1 MDEVTTKKNIPK
13 IRTFAA
19 DIAFARENKV
29 TPLVVNKPANDSAT
43 KTLDRV
49 EIKEEVKPKIEK
61 AELEAAVKSAVDNAS
76 SKIKSS
82 SPDSDSEEA
91 TVITDTKHKRFR
103 VLPAIADSLKNWF
116 ISNKKSIQKKK
127 TPTYSVPEASLRKGV
142 IQKATSKTGK
152 ATTADFASIQ
162 ARIKK
167 RKLEEEKEINTTWSA
182 NTEPVFL
189 LLDTPKEEETVVA
202 PEPVVPL
209 PEPIIQ
215 NVKVIPKRQAFI
227 TVPPVVEEKVVED
240 ITGPSGFESPEYLAK
255 SEKTEVT
262 EATIIANEAL
272 VGENESWEETTPDVA
287 EAEEVSEEEVVL
299 AESTE
304 LTETPAPEA
313 STPKPANEEKL
324 VTEKINVLDLAKR
337 LLLTTNGLTLV
348 IATVAIGVIFTGIT
362 FIIYPEQNSETVLE
376 TPKSTAILNNSRLRN
391 VEVLNL
397 NQEHII
403 SVLNQERQSIDRLT
417 EISLSRAGQ
426 ELPTG
431 EVLASLNPKAE
442 PSFTHAIKSVHFGYS
457 SEAVPFVVMSFS
469 DKATV
474 TGGLFKWE
482 PDMPNELFRVFGI
495 TATDNS
501 YRFSDIQIN
510 GIDVRAYTDY
520 EGHDQLIYGLVGS
533 TVIITKDQLTF
544 AALIPL
550 SN

>member
-1 MDEVTTKKNIPK
+1 MDDVTAKKNIPK

-29 TPLVVNKPANDSAT
+29 TPLVADKPVKDSAT
-43 KTLDRV
+43 KTLDKV
-49 EIKEEVKPKIEK
+49 EAEVKPRIEK

-152 ATTADFASIQ
+152 AATADFASIQ

-189 LLDTPKEEETVVA
+189 LLDTPKEEEVVVSVPSPVT
-202 PEPVVPL
+202 PEPA
-209 PEPIIQ
+209 PIIQ
-215 NVKVIPKRQAFI
+215 NVKVIPKRQAFVNNPI
-227 TVPPVVEEKVVED
+227 VAEKRVADE

-255 SEKTEVT
+255 SENTEIASAAETISEAPVEESEPEEEIILGITEDNEESEEDPTLVESDEVT
-262 EATIIANEAL
+262 EAPTTEVETVDSVNE
-272 VGENESWEETTPDVA
+272 
-287 EAEEVSEEEVVL
+287 
-299 AESTE
+299 
-304 LTETPAPEA
+304 
-313 STPKPANEEKL
+313 KPAA
-324 VTEKINVLDLAKR
+324 EKINVLNLVKR

-348 IATVAIGVIFTGIT
+348 IATIAIGVIFVGVT
-362 FIIYPEQNSETVLE
+362 FIFYPEQNTETALE
-376 TPKSTAILNNSRLRN
+376 TTKSTAILNNSLLRN
-391 VEVLNL
+391 VEVINL
-397 NQEHII
+397 SREHII

-417 EISLSRAGQ
+417 ELSLSRAGQ

-431 EVLASLNPKAE
+431 EVLASLNPEAE
-442 PSFTHAIKSVHFGYS
+442 PSFTHAIKSIHFGYS
-457 SEAVPFVVMSFS
+457 SEAVPFIVMSFG
-469 DKATV
+469 DKTAV

-495 TATDNS
+495 NSIDNS
-501 YRFSDIQIN
+501 YRFVDIQIN
-510 GIDVRAYTDY
+510 GIDVRAYTDAA
-520 EGHDQLIYGLVGS
+520 GHDQLIYGLVGS

>member
-1 MDEVTTKKNIPK
+1 MDDVVAKKNIPK

-19 DIAFARENKV
+19 DIAFARENKI
-29 TPLVVNKPANDSAT
+29 TPLVVDQPAKDSAT
-43 KTLDRV
+43 KTLDKV
-49 EIKEEVKPKIEK
+49 EVEVKPRIEK

-76 SKIKSS
+76 SKIKSA

-103 VLPAIADSLKNWF
+103 VLPAIAESLKNWF

-189 LLDTPKEEETVVA
+189 LLDTPKEEEVITTPKPIT
-202 PEPVVPL
+202 PEPA
-209 PEPIIQ
+209 PIIQ
-215 NVKVIPKRQAFI
+215 NVKVIPKRQALVNNP
-227 TVPPVVEEKVVED
+227 TVVVERVVND
-240 ITGPSGFESPEYLAK
+240 ISGPSGFESPEYLAK
-255 SEKTEVT
+255 AEDVKVT
-262 EATIIANEAL
+262 PTKN
-272 VGENESWEETTPDVA
+272 TTA
-287 EAEEVSEEEVVL
+287 EAVVKESEPEEEVLPTITEDQNWSEEEVVL
-299 AESTE
+299 AESSEVTE
-304 LTETPAPEA
+304 APKVAVEA
-313 STPKPANEEKL
+313 VEPVNEKPI
-324 VTEKINVLDLAKR
+324 TEKINVLNLVR
-337 LLLTTNGLTLV
+337 RFLLTTNGLTLV
-348 IATVAIGVIFTGIT
+348 IATIAIGVIFVGIT
-362 FIIYPEQNSETVLE
+362 FIFYPEQNTETVSE
-376 TPKSTAILNNSRLRN
+376 IPKSIAILNNSLLRN

-397 NQEHII
+397 SQGHII

-426 ELPTG
+426 ELPHS

-442 PSFTHAIKSVHFGYS
+442 PSFTHSIKSVHFGYS

-469 DKATV
+469 DKAAV
-474 TGGLFKWE
+474 TGGMFKWE
-482 PDMPNELFRVFGI
+482 PNMPSELFKVFGI
-495 TATDNS
+495 TSTDSS

-510 GIDVRAYTDY
+510 GIDVRAYTDP